1 MECKKCGAQLMS
13 DDTFCKKCA
22 TSIYDVN
29 DIDEQIN
36 NSSNNR
42 NEILNINTLSS
53 IIKINPQKKYK
64 VTNQNQNVQI
74 NNKDLI
80 NKDQND
86 MVKASVVNIGGTI
99 LILVVFI
106 IIVIVIINM
115 FL

>member
-42 NEILNINTLSS
+42 NEKSS
-53 IIKINPQKKYK
+53 EKI
-64 VTNQNQNVQI
+64 
-74 NNKDLI
+74 
-80 NKDQND
+80 
-86 MVKASVVNIGGTI
+86 
-99 LILVVFI
+99 
-106 IIVIVIINM
+106 
-115 FL
+115 

>member
-1 MECKKCGAQLMS
+1 MNKL
-13 DDTFCKKCA
+13 
-22 TSIYDVN
+22 
-29 DIDEQIN
+29 
-36 NSSNNR
+36 
-42 NEILNINTLSS
+42 
-53 IIKINPQKKYK
+53 IIVVIIETKNPQKKYK
-64 VTNQNQNVQI
+64 VTNQNQNIQI